1 MAEEQPSLGDL
12 GQSLIV
18 LSFVQAVPIL
28 QALRAGATA
37 VTTSL
42 DLNLT
47 QTDLSL
53 TAAGAILPDGQT
65 LAGEQ
70 LQEMVD
76 NELAC
81 YLVADGQIE
90 KIQFFSEQLNRFY
103 SLMPTAGAPTMLISG
118 IPMHRIKGTEPYRD
132 TLSKIQAIAPVT
144 GEVLDTTM
152 GLGYTAVEAAKTAVH
167 VTTIELDPTVTEV
180 CRHNPWSQGLF
191 DNPKITRRIGDAYDE
206 VETFAAE
213 RFSRIIH
220 DPPMFSL
227 AGHLYAA
234 EFYRELYRILTPK
247 GRLFHYIG
255 NPASKSGGNVTRGV
269 IRRLQ
274 EAGFRRI
281 KPRPQAFGVVAYK

>member
-1 MAEEQPSLGDL
+1 MEP
-12 GQSLIV
+12 LIV
-18 LSFVQAVPIL
+18 LSFVQAISI
-28 QALRAGATA
+28 LRAIKAEKTA
-37 VTTSL
+37 VSTSL

-47 QTDLSL
+47 QTELSL
-53 TAAGAILPDGQT
+53 TAAGAVFPDGQT
-65 LAGEQ
+65 LSRKH

-81 YLVADGQIE
+81 YRVADGQIE

-103 SLMPTAGAPTMLISG
+103 SLMPTEGAPTMLISG
-118 IPMHRIKGTEPYRD
+118 IPMHRIKGTEPHRD

-152 GLGYTAVEAAKTAVH
+152 GLGYTAIEAAKTAVH

-180 CRHNPWSQGLF
+180 CRHNPWSQDLF

-206 VETFAAE
+206 VETFAVE

-227 AGHLYAA
+227 AGHLYAT

-269 IRRLQ
+269 VRRLQ

-281 KPRPQAFGVVAYK
+281 KPHPQAFGVVAYK

>member
-1 MAEEQPSLGDL
+1 MIVFSHFQAETLLDARQQEAAAVVTSIDL
-12 GQSLIV
+12 GLTE
-18 LSFVQAVPIL
+18 
-28 QALRAGATA
+28 TA
-37 VTTSL
+37 VT
-42 DLNLT
+42 
-47 QTDLSL
+47 LS
-53 TAAGAILPDGQT
+53 TNHIILPDGQT
-65 LAGEQ
+65 LTWEQ

-81 YLVADGQIE
+81 YLVADSQIE

-103 SLMPTAGAPTMLISG
+103 SLMPTEGAPTMLISG
-118 IPMHRIKGTEPYRD
+118 IPMHRIKGTEPHRD
-132 TLSKIQAIAPVT
+132 TLSKIQAITPVT

-152 GLGYTAVEAAKTAVH
+152 GLGYTAIEAAKTAVH
-167 VTTIELDPTVTEV
+167 VTTIELDPTVTEI
-180 CRHNPWSQGLF
+180 CRHNPWSRGLF
-191 DNPKITRRIGDAYDE
+191 DNPQITRRIGDAYDE
-206 VETFAAE
+206 VPMFTDE

-220 DPPMFSL
+220 DPPMFGL
-227 AGHLYAA
+227 AGHLYST

-269 IRRLQ
+269 VRRLQ

>member
-1 MAEEQPSLGDL
+1 M
-12 GQSLIV
+12 IV
-18 LSFVQAVPIL
+18 LSHFQAQPL
-28 QALRAGATA
+28 LDTRQQGKETA
-37 VTTSL
+37 VTTL
-42 DLNLT
+42 DLGLT
-47 QTDLSL
+47 ETAVTLSPNHI
-53 TAAGAILPDGQT
+53 ILPDSQT
-65 LAGEQ
+65 LTWDL

-81 YLVADGQIE
+81 YLVTDNQIE

-103 SLMPTAGAPTMLISG
+103 SLMPTEGAPTMLISG
-118 IPMHRIKGTEPYRD
+118 IPMHRIKGTDPHRD

-152 GLGYTAVEAAKTAVH
+152 GLGYTAIEAAKTAVH

-180 CRHNPWSQGLF
+180 CRHNPWSRGLF

-206 VETFAAE
+206 VQEFSDE

-227 AGHLYAA
+227 AGHLYAT

-255 NPASKSGGNVTRGV
+255 NPDSKSGSNVTRGV
-269 IRRLQ
+269 VRRLQ

-281 KPRPQAFGVVAYK
+281 KLRPQAFGVVAYK

>member
-1 MAEEQPSLGDL
+1 LEAGD
-12 GQSLIV
+12 
-18 LSFVQAVPIL
+18 
-28 QALRAGATA
+28 TA

-47 QTDLSL
+47 QTELNL
-53 TAAGAILPDGQT
+53 TAEGALLPAGQILTQSH
-65 LAGEQ
+65 LHEIA
-70 LQEMVD
+70 D
-76 NELAC
+76 NKLAC
-81 YLVADGQIE
+81 YRVANGQIE

-103 SLMPTAGAPTMLISG
+103 SLMPTEGAPTMLISG
-118 IPMHRIKGTEPYRD
+118 IPMHRIKGTDPHRD

-152 GLGYTAVEAAKTAVH
+152 GLGYTAIEAAKTAVH

-180 CRHNPWSQGLF
+180 CRNNPWSQALF
-191 DNPKITRRIGDAYDE
+191 DNPQISRRIGDAYDE
-206 VETFAAE
+206 VQELADE

-227 AGHLYAA
+227 AGHLYSTD
-234 EFYRELYRILTPK
+234 FYRELYRILTPK

-255 NPASKSGGNVTRGV
+255 NPDSKSGGNVTRGV
-269 IRRLQ
+269 VRRLQ
-274 EAGFRRI
+274 EAGFRRV